1 MPDRIPGK
9 RWAAYRYGHPG
20 ALRLRCFGSLSQRY
34 LERIVNSFVTIPEDH
49 IVVTKYTR
57 GLLGPSQKMLGP
69 VRDGG
74 RISAGTPPGC
84 WGPMITPKFQGGHEV
99 TQPVAV
105 DGAEIGD
112 AVALKIVRCE
122 VTSLATSSGVMA
134 FVDGRYLGDPFVA
147 KLCPACGTAA
157 PSSHVE
163 GIGDDAIHCDVCG
176 AEVNAFRFS
185 NGYVI
190 VLDSEN
196 QVSLTVDKDVARSL
210 AGRPQ
215 DSALLPATSEQHSIL
230 TLARSDMSGVAAHM
244 RPFLGN
250 IGTTPSRD
258 IPDSHNAG
266 DFGGFLLGAPHGFS
280 LTQEQL
286 DSCKTDGHMDTNSV
300 REGAILICPVK
311 VKGGGVYFGD
321 MHAQQGNG
329 EVAGHATDVSGA
341 VTLDVQV
348 IKGLELDGPI
358 LLQRLDD
365 LPPMARPMSA
375 DQRASVEALARR
387 YGQKYIEE
395 NAPITF
401 IGSGSTLNEATK
413 VGLDR
418 AARVTGLPY
427 DEIMNRATIAGS
439 IEISR
444 LPGVVRVTFMCP
456 MSVLERI
463 GIAHLVREQYGLAA

>member
-1 MPDRIPGK
+1 M
-9 RWAAYRYGHPG
+9 
-20 ALRLRCFGSLSQRY
+20 
-34 LERIVNSFVTIPEDH
+34 NSFVALPSERVDVRT
-49 IVVTKYTR
+49 YTR

-74 RISAGTPPGC
+74 RIATDTPPGC

-112 AVALKIVRCE
+112 AIALKIVRCE
-122 VTSLATSSGVMA
+122 VASLATSSGVME

-147 KLCPACGTAA
+147 KLCPNCGTQSP
-157 PSSHVE
+157 PSRVE
-163 GIGDDAIHCDVCG
+163 GVGDDAIHCDVCG
-176 AEVNAFRFS
+176 AEVNAFRFT

-190 VLDSEN
+190 VLDKEN
-196 QVSLTVDKDVARSL
+196 KVSLTVGPDAARRL

-215 DSALLPATSEQHSIL
+215 QSALIPENSEQHSIL
-230 TLARSDMSGVAAHM
+230 TLARADLPGLAAHM
-244 RPFLGN
+244 QPFLGN

-266 DFGGFLLGAPHGFS
+266 DFGTFLVGAPHGFG
-280 LTQEQL
+280 LTQEDL
-286 DSCKTDGHMDTNSV
+286 ERSKTDGHMDTNSV

-311 VKGGGVYFGD
+311 VRGGGVYMGD

-329 EVAGHATDVSGA
+329 EIAGHATDVSGI
-341 VTLDVQV
+341 VEVDVEV
-348 IKGLELDGPI
+348 IKDLELDGPI
-358 LLQRLDD
+358 LLQRPDD
-365 LPPMARPMSA
+365 LPPMARPMTPE
-375 DQRASVEALARR
+375 QREHVQALAKR
-387 YGQKYIEE
+387 YGQHHIEE

-401 IGSGSTLNEATK
+401 IGSGPTLNDATK
-413 VGLDR
+413 VGLTR
-418 AARVTGLPY
+418 AAKVTGLPY
-427 DEIMNRATIAGS
+427 DEVLNRATIAGS

-456 MSVLERI
+456 MTVLERI
-463 GIAHLVREQYGLAA
+463 GIAHLVRQQYGLDG